1 MKYNQLI
8 LIVLSLIFVVGCG
21 QEQASEPWV
30 SEDDVVLVEV
40 DGEPI
45 SLPMLEFM
53 MGNRGVTEDDHEAMR
68 GLLDELIRLRVV
80 ANAATEEGLASDPQ
94 LRAQR
99 AIRDMEALQIA
110 YFTDIYERYPVTPA
124 QIEETYARQLERS
137 GATQY
142 QLQTIAYG
150 SQSEALIALV
160 GLNEGEFDFENL
172 LAQAQ
177 AANRPI
183 NTTSWVD
190 RSQLPE
196 RVHPELDDASEG
208 QSLSLPLPAPDGEG
222 WLVAQIVAQR
232 PLEAPALEEVR
243 EGIARSLVRQRL
255 EALVDDLY
263 AAAEITPMLDMDAPK
278 PEAAPQANEEQGN

>member
-1 MKYNQLI
+1 MNYKLLI
-8 LIVLSLIFVVGCG
+8 LLFLVSALVTGCNPG
-21 QEQASEPWV
+21 AGSEQWV
-30 SEDDVVLVEV
+30 TDEDVVLVEV

-53 MGNRGVTEDDHEAMR
+53 MANRGVSEDDHEAMR

-80 ANAATEEGLASDPQ
+80 ANAAINDGIASDAK

-110 YFTDIYERYPVTPA
+110 YFTDIYERYPVTPT
-124 QIEETYARQLERS
+124 QIQETYARQLERS
-137 GATQY
+137 GTEQY

-160 GLNEGEFDFENL
+160 GLNEGEFGFDELLSRAEAENR
-172 LAQAQ
+172 A
-177 AANRPI
+177 I
-183 NTTSWVD
+183 TTTAWID

-196 RVHPELDDASEG
+196 RIHTELSDASVG
-208 QSLSLPLPAPDGEG
+208 QSLSLPLPAPNGQD
-222 WLVAQIVAQR
+222 WLVAQIVDQR

-243 EGIARSLVRQRL
+243 EGIARTLVRQRL

-263 AAAEITPMLDMDAPK
+263 EAADIKPMLEMDAPA
-278 PEAAPQANEEQGN
+278 PETPSKD

>member
-1 MKYNQLI
+1 MKYKLLI
-8 LIVLSLIFVVGCG
+8 LMILISGFLAGCS
-21 QEQASEPWV
+21 QERGPQPWV
-30 SEDDVVLVEV
+30 TDEDLVLVEV

-53 MGNRGVTEDDHEAMR
+53 MANRGVSEDDHEAMR

-80 ANAATEEGLASDPQ
+80 ANAAIEEGLTSDPQ

-99 AIRDMEALQIA
+99 AIRDMEAIQIA
-110 YFTDIYERYPVTPA
+110 FFTDIYQRYPVTPA

-137 GATQY
+137 GGQQY

-160 GLNEGEFDFENL
+160 GLNEDEFDFDVLLEKAQIENR
-172 LAQAQ
+172 QTS
-177 AANRPI
+177 
-183 NTTSWVD
+183 TTSWVD

-196 RVHPELDDASEG
+196 RVHAQLPDASVG
-208 QSLSLPLPAPDGEG
+208 QTLSLPLPAPNGES
-222 WLVAQIVAQR
+222 WLVAQIVDQR
-232 PLEAPALEEVR
+232 PLEAPALEDVR

-263 AAAEITPMLDMDAPK
+263 AAADIKPMLEMDTPE
-278 PEAAPQANEEQGN
+278 PEAPSQDN